1 MNTIKRYREIIVYLF
16 FGALTVLLNCV
27 LYVLFNHFWGYEF
40 ANGIGN
46 ALANFICILF
56 AYVTNRTAVFCSK
69 SSGIS
74 AIREIVCF
82 IVGRLGTLVLDT
94 GIMIFAGIYIGAHYG
109 KPSKQSRKS
118 EKSGADSAERTIRT
132 SSKAESFAKSAEKNW
147 FVIGK
152 VMVRCIFTVHLA
164 MFPSQRKT
172 SGTALTR
179 SCTNGWKNT
188 VICRSWYGKAL
199 EKANSNQKK

>member
-94 GIMIFAGIYIGAHYG
+94 GIMIFAGIYIPNEYQNLWGMAMKLLANIVVIVLNYIL
-109 KPSKQSRKS
+109 SKLVV
-118 EKSGADSAERTIRT
+118 
-132 SSKAESFAKSAEKNW
+132 F
-147 FVIGK
+147 
-152 VMVRCIFTVHLA
+152 
-164 MFPSQRKT
+164 
-172 SGTALTR
+172 
-179 SCTNGWKNT
+179 
-188 VICRSWYGKAL
+188 
-199 EKANSNQKK
+199 KK

>member
-27 LYVLFNHFWGYEF
+27 LYVLFNHFFGYEF

-82 IVGRLGTLVLDT
+82 IV
-94 GIMIFAGIYIGAHYG
+94 
-109 KPSKQSRKS
+109 
-118 EKSGADSAERTIRT
+118 
-132 SSKAESFAKSAEKNW
+132 
-147 FVIGK
+147 
-152 VMVRCIFTVHLA
+152 
-164 MFPSQRKT
+164 
-172 SGTALTR
+172 
-179 SCTNGWKNT
+179 
-188 VICRSWYGKAL
+188 
-199 EKANSNQKK
+199 

>member
-94 GIMIFAGIYIGAHYG
+94 GIMIFAGIYIGAHYIPNEYQNLWSMAM
-109 KPSKQSRKS
+109 KLLANIVVIVLNYILSKLVV
-118 EKSGADSAERTIRT
+118 
-132 SSKAESFAKSAEKNW
+132 F
-147 FVIGK
+147 
-152 VMVRCIFTVHLA
+152 
-164 MFPSQRKT
+164 
-172 SGTALTR
+172 
-179 SCTNGWKNT
+179 
-188 VICRSWYGKAL
+188 
-199 EKANSNQKK
+199 KK

>member
-94 GIMIFAGIYIGAHYG
+94 GIMIFGAHYIPNEYQNLWG
-109 KPSKQSRKS
+109 MAMKLLANIVVIVLNYILSKLVV
-118 EKSGADSAERTIRT
+118 
-132 SSKAESFAKSAEKNW
+132 F
-147 FVIGK
+147 
-152 VMVRCIFTVHLA
+152 
-164 MFPSQRKT
+164 
-172 SGTALTR
+172 
-179 SCTNGWKNT
+179 
-188 VICRSWYGKAL
+188 
-199 EKANSNQKK
+199 KK